1 MKAVEN
7 WGKGKDI
14 EKEIIAAWM
23 DEKTHHNEDW
33 ISDRFTVQVDKIS
46 LEGRSIIII
55 KPRP

>member
-33 ISDRFTVQVDKIS
+33 ISVQVDKIS